1 MYSITNYKI
10 SELSEVLGISKASV
24 SEKLKLN
31 EAEVQKSAKDRVI
44 SVSSDAVQNYFV
56 SRGYGHLYKKTQ
68 IAITYSCSGG
78 VGKSSISQGI
88 FSASRR
94 MKSNKET
101 IIDGQKISPAQIFID
116 CDSQY
121 SSTLTL
127 LGKPQD
133 DDKPVLKNYFNNE
146 CNLDDI
152 LIPLGN
158 ENYLIPSNLNNLFI
172 DKILNSIQTIKSAGT
187 KLITDLDK
195 KFGQGY
201 VAIFDSPPAL
211 GSSLQTLTVAISQLS
226 KEKYNAYMLSPI
238 RAMDSYGIKGAE
250 ISIKETKELLTAFS
264 LPEVKIYSFLTM
276 YSRSG
281 KTSVEVLRR
290 VLENETIK
298 DTLIDDVVR
307 HSSEYSKS
315 NLKQSSIYNGIKT
328 PATEDIT
335 NLWLTLF
342 GYERNQ
348 KGNA

>member
-1 MYSITNYKI
+1 MYNVSNYKI
-10 SELSEVLGISKASV
+10 SELSEVLGITKASV
-24 SEKLKLN
+24 SEKLKSN
-31 EAEVQKSAKDRVI
+31 PDTVEKSAKDRVI
-44 SVSSDAVQNYFV
+44 SVSPEAVQEYFV
-56 SRGYGHLYKKTQ
+56 SRGNGHLYEKTQ
-68 IAITYSCSGG
+68 IAIVYSCSGG
-78 VGKSSISQGI
+78 VSKSSSAQGL

-94 MKSNKET
+94 MKSRKEQ
-101 IIDGQKISPAQIFID
+101 IINGKKISPAQIFID

-146 CNLDDI
+146 CSLDDI
-152 LIPLGN
+152 LVPLGN
-158 ENYLIPSNLNNLFI
+158 ENYLIPSNLNNLYT

-187 KLITDLDK
+187 RLIQDLDK

-201 VAIFDSPPAL
+201 VAIIDSPPAL
-211 GSSLQTLTVAISQLS
+211 GSSLQTLTVAIAQLS
-226 KEKYNAYMLSPI
+226 QEKYNAYMLSPI

-250 ISIKETKELLTAFS
+250 ISIKETKELLSAFS
-264 LPEVKIYSFLTM
+264 LPEVKIHSFLSM
-276 YSRSG
+276 YSRTG
-281 KTSVEVLRR
+281 KSSVEVLKR
-290 VLENETIK
+290 VLQNEVIK

-307 HSSEYSKS
+307 HSAEYSKA
-315 NLKQSSIYNGIKT
+315 NLKQSSIYSGTKT

-342 GYERNQ
+342 GYERPQ